1 MLHNEKG
8 KALSA
13 CSVDYIHVTLQKALS
28 QAVRDNLIPVTS
40 PPERSPAVVASEAS
54 RRHRD
59 YTRSSASTW

>member
-40 PPERSPAVVASEAS
+40 PPERSRAAKSARCRARSE
-54 RRHRD
+54 R
-59 YTRSSASTW
+59 